1 MKGLLKIFI
10 VVGVALMIA
19 GGICLGVGIKN
30 DVFARN
36 IVENSYTIEDDFNNI
51 SIDSSISDITIKV
64 VDDDITTINTVEG
77 EKYSFNVSV
86 VDDTL
91 TIEDE
96 HKGKWLDNL
105 TFFSKSY
112 SVAISLNRSTFNNI
126 NIKASTGDVRISD
139 LNVDDIKIDLST
151 GDTKLSSVRCN
162 TLDIDASTGDIKLI
176 DTISS
181 ESLKIDVSTGDVV
194 LDRFDSKDIY
204 IKGSTGDVRGTILTD
219 KVFDCHASTGSVK
232 VPTSGETEEK
242 CYIKVS
248 TGDIKIS
255 IAQ

>member
-1 MKGLLKIFI
+1 MKGLLKVFI

-51 SIDSSISDITIKV
+51 NIDSSISDITIKV

-77 EKYSFNVSV
+77 EKYSINVSV

-96 HKGKWLDNL
+96 DKGKWLDNI

-112 SVAISLNRSTFNNI
+112 SVAINLNRSTFNNI
-126 NIKASTGDVRISD
+126 NIKASTGNVRISD
-139 LNVDDIKIDLST
+139 LNVCDIKIDLST

-162 TLDIDASTGDIKLI
+162 TLDIDASTGGIKLI

-181 ESLKIDVSTGDVV
+181 ESLKIDV
-194 LDRFDSKDIY
+194 
-204 IKGSTGDVRGTILTD
+204 
-219 KVFDCHASTGSVK
+219 
-232 VPTSGETEEK
+232 
-242 CYIKVS
+242 
-248 TGDIKIS
+248 
-255 IAQ
+255 